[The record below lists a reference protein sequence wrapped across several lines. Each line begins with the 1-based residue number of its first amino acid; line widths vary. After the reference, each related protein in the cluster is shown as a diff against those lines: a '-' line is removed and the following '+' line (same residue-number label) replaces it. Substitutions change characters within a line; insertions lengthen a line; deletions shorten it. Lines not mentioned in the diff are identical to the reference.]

1 MSAIPLPRPD
11 LSPEEEAQPDPD
23 RLRARAA
30 EIAERA
36 AMLAARYAGVSG
48 LELVRAM
55 IESEF
60 PGRIAASSSFGAE
73 AAVMLDLVAQID
85 PATPVIFLDTR
96 KLFGETLRYRGELR
110 NRLGLTDLRVV
121 GPTEAEE
128 AAHDPDGVL
137 WRADADACC
146 RFRKV
151 VPLARAL
158 AGFDAWFTGRK
169 RFHGGTRAALPTI
182 EADGLHIKVN
192 PLATWAR
199 EDIMVYFAERGLPA
213 HPLVADGYSSIGCMP
228 CTDRPR
234 PGAGLR
240 DGRWAGREKT
250 ECGIHTGPLDW
261 PGSENLP

>member
-1 MSAIPLPRPD
+1 MSAAPSPRPD
-11 LSPEEEAQPDPD
+11 PALEASADPD

-30 EIAERA
+30 EAAARA
-36 AMLAARYAGVSG
+36 AELTARYAGVSG
-48 LELVRAM
+48 IELVRAM
-55 IESEF
+55 IEVEF
-60 PGRIAASSSFGAE
+60 PGRIAVGSSFGAE

-121 GPTEAEE
+121 GPSEDEE
-128 AAHDPDGVL
+128 ARHDPQGVL
-137 WRADADACC
+137 WRVNPDACC

-158 AGFDAWFTGRK
+158 AGFDGWFTGRK
-169 RFHGGTRAALPTI
+169 RFHGGARAALPTI
-182 EADGLHIKVN
+182 EADGVHVKVN

-199 EDIMVYFAERGLPA
+199 EDIVAHFAARNLPA
-213 HPLVADGYSSIGCMP
+213 HPLVADGYTSIGCMP

-240 DGRWAGREKT
+240 DGRWASQDKT